1 METKKEHINRIAR
14 EWYARNKDRM
24 RQKKLDQCHEYR
36 RQKKVGR
43 PRRVD
48 VPERAERVMVF
59 NPATKELKRVEPPKP
74 KPKQEQEP
82 NPETKIVLGKFLV
95 RFD

>member
-1 METKKEHINRIAR
+1 METKKQHINRKAR

-74 KPKQEQEP
+74 NPNP
-82 NPETKIVLGKFLV
+82 NPETKIECGNFLV